1 MGMNSAFQI
10 LFMKTTKYIFFLLS
24 LVLLFLPMWF
34 VPLLQEQF
42 PSMQVKPVVGYFGAT
57 KKPTFYGKR
66 WMSNDYQKA
75 YSEFVKA
82 KNPLHATSIR
92 LKSQMDYSLY
102 GDIMHANILS
112 GKNGFLFQKE
122 GCEAFIGRDFK
133 GEEWITE
140 KVKKLKFIKD
150 YFEKEG
156 IQFLVLTPPL
166 KARIFEEHLPS
177 FYRKNKT
184 EETYWHYFPQI
195 LKAHNIT
202 VLDFS
207 FFISNKKQYPYDLY
221 PPSGQHWTKYG
232 AAVVGE
238 TVKAELEKMLDVSM
252 VELQWKDSVKLST
265 AQVEFDNELVA
276 GANFLWTPPL
286 NPLPYPKVRYIENDS
301 TIYPNVLAVGDSF
314 YKLFYE
320 FGFVNGLFSK
330 DSEFWYYNHEI
341 FPTRLEKGKR
351 LTNKDLNILEEIR
364 KRDVIILT
372 VFEDNLDRFAFEFV
386 ENVYS
391 LLQE

>member
-1 MGMNSAFQI
+1 
-10 LFMKTTKYIFFLLS
+10 
-24 LVLLFLPMWF
+24 MWF

-42 PSMQVKPVVGYFGAT
+42 PALQVKPVVGYFGET

-66 WMSNDYQKA
+66 WMSNEYQKA
-75 YSEFVKA
+75 YGEFVKA

-122 GCEAFIGRDFK
+122 GCEAYIGRDFI
-133 GEEWITE
+133 GEEWIIE
-140 KVKKLKFIKD
+140 KAKKLKFIKEKL
-150 YFEKEG
+150 EKEG
-156 IQFLVLTPPL
+156 IQLLVLTPPL
-166 KARIFEEHLPS
+166 KARIFEEHLPD

-184 EETYWHYFPQI
+184 EETYWHYFPRI
-195 LKAHNIT
+195 LKEHDIP

-238 TVKAELEKMLDVSM
+238 TVKAELEKMLNISM
-252 VELQWKDSVKLST
+252 VEMLWKDSVELSS

-276 GANFLWTPPL
+276 GANFIWNPPL
-286 NPLPYPKVRYIENDS
+286 KPLPYPKVRYIETDS
-301 TIYPNVLAVGDSF
+301 TTRPNILAIGDSF

-320 FGFVNGLFSK
+320 FGFVKGLFSK

-341 FPTRLEKGKR
+341 FPTRTEKGKR
-351 LTNKDLNILEEIR
+351 VTNKDLNTLEEIR

-386 ENVYS
+386 DNVYA